1 MSERLSL
8 VVDLGTGGPKTALV
22 SEKGEL
28 VSSAVRGV
36 ATARIGDK
44 GAEQDPEELWAAVK
58 ATVRDVLR
66 QAGERRHAVGGLACI
81 SQYSSILPV
90 DATGNALGN
99 FILWMD
105 GRGAPHGLKIY
116 AEHPT
121 AVPTWIERHGAV
133 PLPSGA
139 DSLSHMLFIKNEHP
153 EIFER
158 TRFFLEAMDFLN
170 LRFTGEATSNLGT
183 AFMMLLTDNR
193 DPERATWDPELSSMA
208 GIGTD
213 KLAPIVPMRGRIGT
227 ILPAVAADL
236 GLPSDVAVYASMN
249 DTQAAAIGTGA
260 FLRGRGGLNVGT
272 TCQVLAHRNGKGT
285 DFQSH
290 LVSMPSPV
298 PGKYLIL
305 AENGLGGGALRH
317 LVEGLLFP
325 DGALG
330 NARKENPYEHLD
342 DALSSTEPGAS
353 GVLFMP
359 WLAGALFPEDD
370 PLMRGG
376 FLNVSLDTTREHL
389 VRAVAEGVATNLCS
403 MIEPV
408 ERFAEDTFR
417 ELAFSGGGALSA
429 EWAQILA
436 DVSQRSVHR
445 LAHAR
450 FVNNLAGALL
460 VFDQMGLRDLSSVL
474 EFVRVERTVE
484 PRAEHA
490 ERYRKL
496 TEHQRKAFAA
506 VQPLM
511 QSLNGPL

>member
-1 MSERLSL
+1 MAERLAL
-8 VVDLGTGGPKTALV
+8 VVDLGTGGPKAALV
-22 SEKGEL
+22 SESGHL
-28 VSSAVRGV
+28 VGGAVRAV
-36 ATARIGDK
+36 STTRIGSK
-44 GAEQDPEELWAAVK
+44 GAEQDPEELWNAVK
-58 ATVRDVLR
+58 ATVRDALA
-66 QAGERRHAVGGLACI
+66 QAGECRHAVAGVACI
-81 SQYSSILPV
+81 SQYSSIVPV
-90 DATGNALGN
+90 DAGGKAVGN

-105 GRGAPHGLKIY
+105 GRGAPHGIKIY
-116 AEHPT
+116 ADYPM
-121 AVPTWIERHGAV
+121 AVPTWIEHHGAV

-139 DSLSHMLFIKNEHP
+139 DSLSHMLFIKNERP
-153 EIFER
+153 EIYER

-193 DPERATWDPELSSMA
+193 DPERAAWDSELSSMA

-213 KLAPIVPMRGRIGT
+213 KLAPLVPMRGRVGK
-227 ILPAVAADL
+227 ILPAIAEEL
-236 GLPSDVAVYASMN
+236 GLPSEVVVYASMN

-260 FLRGRGGLNVGT
+260 FLPGRGGLNVGT

-285 DFQSH
+285 DFESH
-290 LVSMPSPV
+290 LVSTPSPV

-330 NARKENPYEHLD
+330 DARKENPYEHLD
-342 DALSSTEPGAS
+342 RALSSTEPGAG
-353 GVLFMP
+353 GVLFLP

-436 DVSQRSVHR
+436 DVSQRPVHR
-445 LAHAR
+445 LAHPR

-460 VFDQMGLRDLSSVL
+460 VFEQMGLRDLSSVL

-484 PRAEHA
+484 PRPEHA
-490 ERYRKL
+490 DRYRKL
-496 TEHQRKAFAA
+496 TEHQRRAFAA

-511 QSLNGPL
+511 QSLNELV